1 MKWSDLEWQAP
12 QYLNVSPILLGY
24 ILPCCQ
30 VFAVYVLCGAQ
41 EKDAVRLTLE
51 QLDVVKRMCTE
62 NQEFE
67 LVTSTQGTVHLKM
80 GLQAHTSKT
89 TEEMKMHF
97 IIYFLQLRSTVILFC
112 LFLVTYLQQQELQ
125 IHPFKLIYKKHVCF
139 F

>member
-1 MKWSDLEWQAP
+1 M
-12 QYLNVSPILLGY
+12 
-24 ILPCCQ
+24 
-30 VFAVYVLCGAQ
+30 
-41 EKDAVRLTLE
+41 RLTLE

-89 TEEMKMHF
+89 TEEMKVHF
-97 IIYFLQLRSTVILFC
+97 IIYFLQLRSTIILFC

-139 F
+139 FLSLYL